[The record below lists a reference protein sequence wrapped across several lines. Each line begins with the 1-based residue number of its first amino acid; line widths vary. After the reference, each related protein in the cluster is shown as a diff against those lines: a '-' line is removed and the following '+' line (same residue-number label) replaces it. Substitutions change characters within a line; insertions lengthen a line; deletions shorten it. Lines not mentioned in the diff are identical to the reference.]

1 MKEIDITKLIIIV
14 ASPNVQENFKLQLF
28 DERKLKNIDGLWNI
42 RACTGNSLIKEIN
55 PMYMKGFTKQ
65 KVISQIKRIINVSY
79 LFLGY
84 SKFSNYIEKILKRF
98 SKEKKAI
105 EKEFSDRLIV
115 IDEAHNIR
123 STADNK
129 EKDKKKVGK
138 NLLKLVKYTKNL
150 KLLLLSATPMFN
162 SYKEIVWLLNLMNL
176 NDHRYPIS
184 VKELFDSDGQFLIND
199 EGKEV
204 GKELLI
210 QKSTGYVSYVRGE
223 NPYTF
228 PYRIFP
234 SVFSEENTIKD
245 YPKKQTNDAPI

>member
-1 MKEIDITKLIIIV
+1 
-14 ASPNVQENFKLQLF
+14 
-28 DERKLKNIDGLWNI
+28 
-42 RACTGNSLIKEIN
+42 
-55 PMYMKGFTKQ
+55 MKGFTKQ

-176 NDHRYPIS
+176 NDHRYPIIDRS
-184 VKELFDSDGQFLIND
+184 
-199 EGKEV
+199 
-204 GKELLI
+204 
-210 QKSTGYVSYVRGE
+210 
-223 NPYTF
+223 
-228 PYRIFP
+228 
-234 SVFSEENTIKD
+234 
-245 YPKKQTNDAPI
+245 